1 MLVRL
6 AASRLDSVADAED
19 AVQDVFCTLVSKK
32 LVFVDPEYEKA
43 WLIRATI
50 NRASDL
56 RRRKSLAR
64 LIVAR
69 ISHAFSYSGSTN
81 TSFLDTSVQNTSC
94 TASSASATES
104 SREAA
109 SRTSMRPYSHT
120 SRSMRS
126 SSVTVV
132 PPFFACVLH
141 LQPITRF
148 RRRFY
153 FIPSTLRAIAD
164 EIVAEKSLATHQ
176 YERQT
181 SQMIMIKVT

>member
-1 MLVRL
+1 MEMKNDRVFLGKGSHTSEHFAAAALGLGCIVRH
-6 AASRLDSVADAED
+6 
-19 AVQDVFCTLVSKK
+19 
-32 LVFVDPEYEKA
+32 
-43 WLIRATI
+43 
-50 NRASDL
+50 RASL
-56 RRRKSLAR
+56 IERHIESLAR

>member
-1 MLVRL
+1 MEMKNDRVFLGKGSHTSEHFAAAALGLGCIVRH
-6 AASRLDSVADAED
+6 
-19 AVQDVFCTLVSKK
+19 
-32 LVFVDPEYEKA
+32 
-43 WLIRATI
+43 
-50 NRASDL
+50 RASL
-56 RRRKSLAR
+56 IERHIESRRGRMSLAR